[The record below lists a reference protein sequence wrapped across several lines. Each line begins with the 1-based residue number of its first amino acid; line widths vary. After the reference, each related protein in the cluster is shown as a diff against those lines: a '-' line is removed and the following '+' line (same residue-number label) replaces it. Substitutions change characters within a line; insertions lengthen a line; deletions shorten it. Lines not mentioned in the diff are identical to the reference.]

1 MQGSKF
7 FPLFLRH
14 RDPMA
19 SMIKTSK
26 TSLLICSSLVNIGY
40 KVLSED
46 EIMRLESLGSSRLH
60 NHWSRLQY
68 QIDDWGFIQWS
79 HTKSAT
85 MVSYRIGGPSP
96 WVFFLWRQRRPHLVL
111 NEFEQQPHHWDLR
124 EFGSDWSL
132 AVSGDKIL
140 REFGSERD
148 FVEGEERKRELEIER
163 V

>member
-1 MQGSKF
+1 MPNLRSNQILFSSLSLSHSTATMNHHQLWFLHRPRSQIEIKHKRNPDHNPNENHQRTQPSTSVHNTNMQDSKF

-60 NHWSRLQY
+60 
-68 QIDDWGFIQWS
+68 
-79 HTKSAT
+79 
-85 MVSYRIGGPSP
+85 
-96 WVFFLWRQRRPHLVL
+96 
-111 NEFEQQPHHWDLR
+111 HH
-124 EFGSDWSL
+124 
-132 AVSGDKIL
+132 
-140 REFGSERD
+140 
-148 FVEGEERKRELEIER
+148 
-163 V
+163 